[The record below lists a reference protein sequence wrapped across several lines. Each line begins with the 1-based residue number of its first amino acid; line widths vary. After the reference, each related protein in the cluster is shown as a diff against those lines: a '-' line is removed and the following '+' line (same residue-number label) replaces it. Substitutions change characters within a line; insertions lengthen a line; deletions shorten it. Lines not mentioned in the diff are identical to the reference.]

1 MKEKKDRWKKSKRI
15 CHWQTYPQ
23 IMAKGNS
30 LNKNESWGRGG
41 ILEHKGGRKN
51 MVSKNMGKYTK
62 HLLNFLN
69 YVWMLK

>member
-1 MKEKKDRWKKSKRI
+1 
-15 CHWQTYPQ
+15 
-23 IMAKGNS
+23 MAKGNS

-69 YVWMLK
+69 YV